1 MAHQPAQ
8 DSCPQCGARL
18 IKRTENCLAC
28 GAPITSGRT
37 SVLGGTSPVSG
48 GSGGGVNLTTVMVIL
63 IVVLGAGFMIS
74 VGTCGGAAIDTAQKI
89 QNSELKATS
98 TVCVSAQDDP
108 KIRDLMNAGYAE
120 IDPREGMRCF
130 RK

>member
-1 MAHQPAQ
+1 MSTQPAHE
-8 DSCPQCGARL
+8 SCPHCGTRL
-18 IKRTENCLAC
+18 IKNSEKCLAC
-28 GAPITSGRT
+28 GAPVASRRR
-37 SVLGGTSPVSG
+37 SVFSG
-48 GSGGGVNLTTVMVIL
+48 GSSGGGGGGGFNLTTILVIL

-89 QNSELKATS
+89 QGGEMKSVS
-98 TVCVSAQDDP
+98 TVCVSADDDP
-108 KIRDLMNAGYAE
+108 KIRDLMNSGYAE